1 MKKTRKTLLDTR
13 LESQR
18 ATLNAVI
25 AQAGGAQVHLAERLG
40 VTQAAV
46 SMWVQRGWV
55 PLLRA
60 REIEAIFG
68 VPRTSVADPK
78 VVDALS
84 SSALM

>member
-1 MKKTRKTLLDTR
+1 MKNHRKTLLDAR

-18 ATLNAVI
+18 TALKAVI
-25 AQAGGAQVHLAERLG
+25 TQAGGSQVHLAECLG

-46 SMWVQRGWV
+46 SKWVQRGWV
-55 PLLRA
+55 PLPRA
-60 REIEAIFG
+60 REIEALFG

-84 SSALM
+84 SDVLM

>member
-13 LESQR
+13 LDSQR

-40 VTQAAV
+40 VTQASV
-46 SMWVQRGWV
+46 SKWVLRGWV

-60 REIEAIFG
+60 REIEALFG

-84 SSALM
+84 SSTLM